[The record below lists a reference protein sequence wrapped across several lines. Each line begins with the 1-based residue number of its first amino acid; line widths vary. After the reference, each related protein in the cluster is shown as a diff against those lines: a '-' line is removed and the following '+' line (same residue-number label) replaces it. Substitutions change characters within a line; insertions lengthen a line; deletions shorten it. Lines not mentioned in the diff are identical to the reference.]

1 MMSKNQK
8 EREEQIKFAEYLAH
22 QNYVL
27 YDIVRGVSYWS
38 NGKETKTT
46 KQLLREYELIRRNME

>member
-8 EREEQIKFAEYLAH
+8 ETEEQIKFAEYLAH
-22 QNYVL
+22 NSYVL

-46 KQLLREYELIRRNME
+46 KQLLREYELIRRTLE